1 MLLIMVVL
9 VNMTGMADN
18 KVLHIWQADGQIM
31 TISLNEAPI
40 TTYSDGNLI
49 ITTTNTTI
57 SYPLEQIWKYT
68 YGLDGSISPDGIKSI
83 LSEDGETFTFKGL
96 KQNTDIQLYSASG
109 QLLCKYKANSNQVAV
124 SIFQLPAGVYI
135 VKANGVT
142 YKITKR

>member
-1 MLLIMVVL
+1 MLLIMFVL
-9 VNMTGMADN
+9 VNMTSMADN
-18 KVLHIWQADGQIM
+18 KILHIWQADGQIM
-31 TISLNEAPI
+31 TISLNEEPI

-68 YGLDGSISPDGIKSI
+68 YVLDGSISPDVIKSI

-109 QLLCKYKANSNQVAV
+109 QLLRKYKANSNQVAV
-124 SIFQLPAGVYI
+124 SISQLPAGVYI